1 MRKQACVCSL
11 SLSVNQELYA
21 RDKLSAIIENCIG
34 NLESQDENRT
44 SAWGKHG
51 LVSKNDC
58 RTISSITP
66 EIWKHPA
73 DRFYKTQSQNKY
85 SWLRIHVSIKTWI
98 YL

>member
-44 SAWGKHG
+44 SA
-51 LVSKNDC
+51 
-58 RTISSITP
+58 
-66 EIWKHPA
+66 
-73 DRFYKTQSQNKY
+73 
-85 SWLRIHVSIKTWI
+85 
-98 YL
+98 